1 MMAVIPI
8 DYVWVDA
15 NYKET
20 QLTHMRIG
28 QPARVWLDIYGSK
41 VEYRGKVLGIASGRA
56 VFFAHSS
63 AECDRQL
70 DQNCAK
76 ATRQDQPGSRGP

>member
-1 MMAVIPI
+1 MYAPATGYVAQRFVEVGEWVTPTTAMMAVIPI

-28 QPARVWLDIYGSK
+28 QPATVTFDIYGSD
-41 VEYRGKVLGIASGRA
+41 VVFQGKV
-56 VFFAHSS
+56 
-63 AECDRQL
+63 
-70 DQNCAK
+70 
-76 ATRQDQPGSRGP
+76 